1 MNCEQPESLAYVS
14 LGQDLGTAFPDA
26 IQLSRI
32 RNIFPRRYGDI
43 LFASPAAQ
51 SAMAF
56 AGKLYLLYGLHPRL
70 YIDPVRHD
78 SD

>member
-1 MNCEQPESLAYVS
+1 MP
-14 LGQDLGTAFPDA
+14 LGQDFGPAFPDA

-32 RNIFPRRYGDI
+32 RNIFSCRYGDI
-43 LFASPAAQ
+43 LFAAPAAQ
-51 SAMAF
+51 SALAF
-56 AGKLYLLYGLHPRL
+56 AGKLYLLYGLHPGL